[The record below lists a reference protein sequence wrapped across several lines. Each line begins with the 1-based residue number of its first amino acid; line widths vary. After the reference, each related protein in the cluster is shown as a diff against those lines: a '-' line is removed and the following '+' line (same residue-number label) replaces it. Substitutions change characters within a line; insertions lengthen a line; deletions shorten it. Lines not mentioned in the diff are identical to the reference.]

1 MKHTKTILIIE
12 DDTFLV
18 DAYKIKLASSPW
30 RILTAINGNDGYA
43 MALKEKPDLV
53 ILDLLIDGITGLEVL
68 RRLRLAPETKSTPII
83 IASNVSQEESIDEAK
98 KLGAND
104 YFIKSDISISDL
116 FKKCNKYL

>member
-1 MKHTKTILIIE
+1 MKHAKTILIIE

-30 RILTAINGNDGYA
+30 RILTAVNGNDGYA

-83 IASNVSQEESIDEAK
+83 IASNVSQEESIEEAK